1 VSPVRASHQL
11 DPAVRRAES
20 QAKGWVATCWRW
32 LREGTSGGVVVRARS
47 HRLTLRQRIRGYA
60 RLKKA
65 KGFRAVRDVNATLA
79 DVEFVA
85 PASLGARLVFG
96 AECAVAHVAARQ
108 FLFQLLGGKRLNMAL
123 LSQFG
128 AKDGRLRLPMP
139 KAWRGA
145 LADCDLVKPSRW
157 NSLRWVAF
165 ISRRWAQG
173 VAEVFSVPWKAAA
186 HRRRRKVVGGNDY
199 AFFCG
204 LTQANV
210 PEPSC
215 KERRHDVCSWYAH
228 WKGRSTSIVRIGHG
242 VDRPSAMQNGVSIE
256 SMPEPYELVQGLV
269 SWSSYLGWGM
279 VACLAAG
286 FELLRGRWIPALLLR
301 EAAMAKAVSLTP
313 RGRLAKEYFLHCS
326 GSAYRPLWTYAAEK
340 AGARIVAYYYSISEQ
355 PRLPDGSVPRD
366 IELRLSSWPEYL
378 VWDDYQAQWV
388 RNGITKPANVSIA
401 GPIEFS
407 DSKEALPFIPQ
418 GAVAVFDVSLYRSS
432 VHMGFSTMAD
442 FFAAHPG
449 GYYSFLS
456 DCHRITKEMS
466 IPMAFKT
473 KRDIGRRGQTRYRRL
488 VEQVIKDERVIAVS
502 PGISATRVV
511 RQCQAVISAPFT
523 STALLAPDV
532 PSAFYDPTGWM
543 QKDDRAA
550 HGLPVITGPDELRA
564 WLAKVFGQQAMQNA

>member
-1 VSPVRASHQL
+1 MRFRNHRVAL
-11 DPAVRRAES
+11 RR
-20 QAKGWVATCWRW
+20 
-32 LREGTSGGVVVRARS
+32 
-47 HRLTLRQRIRGYA
+47 RIRGYA

-65 KGFRAVRDVNATLA
+65 KVFQVVRDINVALA

-85 PASLGARLVFG
+85 PKSLGARLVFG
-96 AECAVAHVAARQ
+96 GEYAIAHVAAQQ

-128 AKDGRLRLPMP
+128 AKDGRLALPMP
-139 KAWRGA
+139 QAWRGA
-145 LADCDLVKPSRW
+145 LVGHDLVKPSRW
-157 NSLRWVAF
+157 NFLRWVAF
-165 ISRRWAQG
+165 ILRRWAQG
-173 VAEVFSVPWKAAA
+173 VVEVFSVPWKAAA
-186 HRRRRKVVGGNDY
+186 HRRRRKVDRGNDY

-204 LTQANV
+204 LTRANV
-210 PEPSC
+210 PDPSC
-215 KERRHDVCSWYAH
+215 KERRHDICSWYAH
-228 WKGRSTSIVRIGHG
+228 WKGRSPRILRIGHG
-242 VDRPSAMQNGVSIE
+242 VDRPTVTKDGVGIE
-256 SMPEPYELVQGLV
+256 SMPEPYELVQGAF
-269 SWSSYLGWGM
+269 SWLRYLGWAG

-301 EAAMAKAVSLTP
+301 EAAMAKAVALTP
-313 RGRLAKEYFLHCS
+313 RSRLAKEYFLHCS

-366 IELRLSSWPEYL
+366 TELGLSSWPEYL

-388 RNGITKPANVSIA
+388 RNGITKPAKISIA

-407 DSKEALPFIPQ
+407 DSEEALPFIPR

-442 FFAAHPG
+442 FLAAHPG

-456 DCHRITKEMS
+456 DCYRVTNEMG

-488 VEQVIKDERVIAVS
+488 VEQVLKDTRVIAVS

-543 QKDDRAA
+543 QKNDRAA
-550 HGLPVITGPDELRA
+550 HGITVITGPDELRA
-564 WLAKVFGQQAMQNA
+564 WLAKVFGKQAHGKHDQETA